1 MRSFLIAGL
10 LVMLLTGCN
19 LTQGGSAT
27 PTLLPDLPQVE
38 ILEPANNRQ
47 IYEGTEFDF
56 DIVARDEGA
65 GIVRIE
71 LYIDDTIINSASPVD
86 AESVPVFRVTMNWL
100 AEGQGL
106 HTVEAVAYRADGTQS
121 DPALINIEV
130 LARP

>member
-1 MRSFLIAGL
+1 MRSFLIVVL
-10 LVMLLTGCN
+10 MVMLAGCN
-19 LTQGGSAT
+19 LTQGSSVT
-27 PTLLPDLPQVE
+27 PTPLPDLPQVE
-38 ILEPANNRQ
+38 ILDPANNRQ

-56 DIVARDEGA
+56 DIVARDESA

-71 LYIDDTIINSASPVD
+71 LYIDDAIINSASPVD
-86 AESVPVFRVTMNWL
+86 ATSVPVFRVTINWL

-130 LARP
+130 LPRP